1 MSPFRQ
7 EIREFIRAS
16 ERILSLESFDTPLTE
31 EERGA
36 VLLLIEYLTKN
47 LPRPSVIRP
56 MGTTKTTAMTER
68 PWQTWDPPG
77 SKTL

>member
-47 LPRPSVIRP
+47 LPRPSVI
-56 MGTTKTTAMTER
+56 KTDGNDQDHRHDGATLA
-68 PWQTWDPPG
+68 DLG
-77 SKTL
+77 STRV